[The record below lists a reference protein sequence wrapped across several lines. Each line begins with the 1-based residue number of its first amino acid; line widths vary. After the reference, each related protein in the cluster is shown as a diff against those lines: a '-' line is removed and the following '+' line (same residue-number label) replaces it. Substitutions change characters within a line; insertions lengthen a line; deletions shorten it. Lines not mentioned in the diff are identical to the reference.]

1 MFPEERDVEILKSII
16 TVCDKLDGSA
26 SITRTNASC
35 QTDFWEELGLERV
48 AALAGHHWTK
58 SNSDVEADWYKQKA
72 SLEVLFRR
80 ADENRLQYYVVRG
93 AECTERLYRGRSIGK
108 RGDVD
113 ILIDPQFIDTWRHI
127 AKSVGFKEIDSN
139 HEFELMI
146 FSVSPSL
153 GQELGSSPACDV
165 ITSVRIELLS
175 SLAGFGIGSA
185 TLTRWN
191 EPSSFFGGR
200 SLSASASV
208 WYTAAYF
215 HRKLITQERPSI
227 LALVDLIFW
236 IERFKIDWSL
246 VAELASESRS
256 IETCGTVFDFLLITG
271 LSNEGSLEWEKHFCT
286 TKNLEENPIAT
297 LINSVWK
304 AVKKNN
310 SNTRGNN
317 ALPH

>member
-16 TVCDKLDGSA
+16 TACDRLDGSA

-48 AALAGHHWTK
+48 AALAGHHWAK
-58 SNSDVEADWYKQKA
+58 SNSDVEVDWYRQKA
-72 SLEVLFRR
+72 SLGVLFRR
-80 ADENRLQYYVVRG
+80 ADENRLKYYVVRG
-93 AECTERLYRGRSIGK
+93 AECTERLYGGRSIGK

-127 AKSVGFKEIDSN
+127 AKSVGFEEIDSD
-139 HEFELMI
+139 HEFELTVL
-146 FSVSPSL
+146 SVSPSL
-153 GQELGSSPACDV
+153 GQELGSSPDCEV

-175 SLAGFGIGSA
+175 SLADFGIRSA

-236 IERFKIDWSL
+236 VEKFKIDWCL
-246 VAELASESRS
+246 VAELAAESRS
-256 IETCGTVFDFLLITG
+256 IEECGTVFDFLLTTG
-271 LSNEGSLEWEKHFCT
+271 LSSEGSREWAKHFCT
-286 TKNLEENPIAT
+286 TKDLNKNPIEA
-297 LINSVWK
+297 LINSAWK
-304 AVKKNN
+304 AVKKCN
-310 SNTRGNN
+310 SNSRGNN